1 MLANLTKVI
10 YEPRLR
16 AQFDRWYMWV
26 ILALAAALRL
36 WNLGYPKA
44 LVFDETYYVKDAL
57 TLSMT
62 GVERNWPENAN
73 AAFESGQY
81 SGFLDTG
88 SFVVHPPLGKWII
101 AAGMWLFGP
110 GNSFGWRFSVA
121 ALSIAAVWL
130 LMLIVRKLTGSTVWA
145 ALAGFFFAIDGIAVV
160 LGRTGLLDGILMF
173 FVLLAFWFL
182 LRDRETSFGLIWNRP
197 WLLAAGIALGAATAV
212 KWNGLYFLAAVGLY
226 VVISEIHF
234 EDGEVDLLAFAK
246 QAAAKFVI
254 LIPSAFIVYLL
265 SWTGWLNTK
274 VGYDRN
280 WAEQAG
286 NAWTGILAWVPT
298 SLQSLWHYH
307 VEAYNFHVGLRTP
320 HSYQSNPLTWLFL
333 TRPTSFFYQGY
344 DNGANGCA
352 AESGCSSA
360 ITALG
365 NPVIWLPALAGVLFL
380 IYVFIARREK
390 AAGFILLGVAAG
402 YLPWML
408 YLQRTVFQFYVI
420 AFEPFVIMA
429 LVYAMAWIWR
439 NISIERRGILL
450 GVYSTLAFAAL
461 AFSLFFLN
469 IWLGTWTPYWYW
481 YLHMWIPSW
490 I

>member
-1 MLANLTKVI
+1 MFAKLTLLVN
-10 YEPRLR
+10 EPRLR
-16 AQFDRWYMWV
+16 ARFDRWYFAG
-26 ILALAAALRL
+26 ILAIAAVLRL
-36 WNLGYPKA
+36 WNLGYPRA

-62 GVERNWPENAN
+62 GVERNWPNEAN
-73 AAFESGQY
+73 PAFEAGEY
-81 SGFLDTG
+81 TGYLDTG

-101 AAGMWLFGP
+101 ASGMWLFGP
-110 GNSFGWRFSVA
+110 GNPFGWRFSVA
-121 ALSIAAVWL
+121 VLSIAAVAL
-130 LMLIVRKLTGSTVWA
+130 VMLITRKLTSSTVWS
-145 ALAGFFFAIDGIAVV
+145 ALAGFLFAIDGLAIVM
-160 LGRTGLLDGILMF
+160 GRTGLLDGILMF
-173 FVLLAFWFL
+173 FVLFAFWFL
-182 LRDRETSFGLIWNRP
+182 LLDRERDFGALWHRP
-197 WLLAAGIALGAATAV
+197 WLIAAGLSLGAATAV
-212 KWNGLYFLAAVGLY
+212 KWSGLYFLAAVGIY
-226 VVISEIHF
+226 VVVTEISF
-234 EDGEVDLLAFAK
+234 DDGEIDLLKFAK
-246 QAAAKFVI
+246 QALAKFV
-254 LIPSAFIVYLL
+254 LLVPTAFVVYLL
-265 SWTGWLNTK
+265 SWTGWLNTTQ
-274 VGYDRN
+274 GYDRG
-280 WAEQAG
+280 WADKSG
-286 NAWTGILAWVPT
+286 NEWSGFFAWIPT

-344 DNGANGCA
+344 DNGTHGCV

-365 NPVIWLPALAGVLFL
+365 NPIIWITALAAVLFL
-380 IYVFIARREK
+380 IYLFIARRDK
-390 AAGFILLGVAAG
+390 AAGFLLLGVAAG

-420 AFEPFVIMA
+420 AFEPFMIMA

-439 NISIERRGILL
+439 NSHERRRLVLAGFATI
-450 GVYSTLAFAAL
+450 AFASL

>member
-1 MLANLTKVI
+1 MLTNITRVI

-16 AQFDRWYMWV
+16 ALFDRWYLWV
-26 ILALAAALRL
+26 ILTLAAVLRL

-73 AAFESGQY
+73 QAFESGQY
-81 SGFLDTG
+81 SGFLETG

-121 ALSIAAVWL
+121 VLSIAAVWL
-130 LMLIVRKLTGSTVWA
+130 VMVLVRKLTDSTVWSA
-145 ALAGFFFAIDGIAVV
+145 VSGFLFAIDGLAIVM
-160 LGRTGLLDGILMF
+160 GRTGLLDGILMF
-173 FVLLAFWFL
+173 FVLLSFCFL
-182 LRDRETSFGLIWNRP
+182 VLDRERDFGSTWQRP
-197 WLLAAGIALGAATAV
+197 WLVAAGLALGAATAV
-212 KWNGLYFLAAVGLY
+212 KWSGLYFLAAVGIY
-226 VVISEIHF
+226 VVVGELEID
-234 EDGEVDLLAFAK
+234 ENGIDLLGFAK
-246 QAAAKFVI
+246 QAFAKFVI
-254 LIPSAFIVYLL
+254 LIPTALIVYLL
-265 SWTGWLNTK
+265 SWTGWLNTSQ
-274 VGYDRN
+274 GYDRN
-280 WAEQAG
+280 WADQTG
-286 NAWTGILAWVPT
+286 NAWNGLLSWVPT
-298 SLQSLWHYH
+298 SIQSLWHYH

-320 HSYQSNPLTWLFL
+320 HSYQSNPLTWLL
-333 TRPTSFFYQGY
+333 QTRPTSFFYQGY
-344 DNGANGCA
+344 DKGANGCNA
-352 AESGCSSA
+352 DSGCSSA

-365 NPVIWLPALAGVLFL
+365 NPVIWIPALAAVLFL
-380 IYVFIARREK
+380 VYLFISKRDK
-390 AAGFILLGVAAG
+390 ASGFILLGVAAG
-402 YLPWML
+402 YLPWMF
-408 YLQRTVFQFYVI
+408 YLQRTVFQFYII
-420 AFEPFVIMA
+420 AFEPFMIIA

-439 NISIERRGILL
+439 NMRIERRGILL
-450 GVYSTLAFAAL
+450 GIYAALAFAAL